1 MRTIPSV
8 VIIIPVY
15 KDTLSRW
22 EEISLLQMNRV
33 LGKYPRVFVAPESL
47 TIKYGVKYNCRT
59 VRFPDANFTGITSYS
74 RMMLDVNFY
83 RRFADYDYML
93 IYQTDAFVFSDRLA
107 EFCHM
112 NYDYIGAPVFRFS
125 PMWHTVGTSV
135 GNGGFSLRKV
145 SSFIRIL
152 EQRNQLWDKNPF
164 TDLFEL
170 YEDLF
175 WGFCGADKRINF
187 RIPDAATALQF
198 AVQDDIMH
206 SYRKMPQW
214 LPFGCHYWNKPG
226 SIRFWAPIVAGYGYD
241 LGEINDKKL
250 YFPREIALIAERQR
264 KKKHFFSLQ
273 PLFHAM
279 LRENV
284 ELAVQILAKWLQ
296 RHSEGDAAWKN
307 TSGEFMCLWRKAE
320 LNFARTG
327 EVSWKI
333 LREILGKAIVR
344 AVSVDGLAQN
354 YYLWQGIERY
364 VKNMDSTSK

>member
-8 VIIIPVY
+8 VIVIPAY
-15 KDTLSRW
+15 KDKLSRW
-22 EEISLLQMNRV
+22 EEISLLQMNRI

-74 RMMLDVNFY
+74 RMMLDVDFY

-107 EFCHM
+107 EFCDM

-125 PMWHTVGTSV
+125 PMWHTIGTSV

-152 EQRNQLWDKNPF
+152 EQKDLLWNRNPF
-164 TDLFEL
+164 VDLFESF
-170 YEDLF
+170 EDLF
-175 WGFCGADKRINF
+175 WGFCGAEEQIDFN
-187 RIPDAATALQF
+187 IPNAATALEF

-206 SYRKMPQW
+206 AYRKMPQW

-226 SIRFWAPIVAGYGYD
+226 SIRFWASIVTGYGYD

-273 PLFHAM
+273 PLFYAI
-279 LRENV
+279 LRENAK
-284 ELAVQILAKWLQ
+284 LALQILTKWLH
-296 RHSEGDAAWKN
+296 RHPDGDAAWKN
-307 TSGEFMCLWRKAE
+307 TSGEFMCLWRKAK
-320 LNFARTG
+320 L
-327 EVSWKI
+327 
-333 LREILGKAIVR
+333 KAIQTEALSWIALEETLVKAMSR
-344 AVSVDGLAQN
+344 AISVDGFEQN

-364 VKNMDSTSK
+364 VKKYGY